1 MSQPLI
7 SVIMPVL
14 NGERYIGA
22 ALRSLLRE
30 NSLLLD
36 IIVVDDGSTDNTAGI
51 VRQIGIAN
59 PGIRLISGRHAGVS
73 KARNTGLAAVPAS
86 AEYITFLDSDDLN
99 VPGRISRQLS
109 LMASSKEIDC
119 VIGLM
124 QLFEA
129 ANEES
134 CTALAGSRT
143 MTLRS
148 VQLAAALFRKNVF
161 DRLGGFNEEMQHGED
176 TDFFLRMLE
185 AGINYIAE
193 DELAVMYRRHSD
205 NMTNDIAKTRR
216 GFIDAIRRSLARR
229 RASGT
234 VADLGDL
241 FKTRS
246 EAEEAFRND

>member
-1 MSQPLI
+1 MPQPLI
-7 SVIMPVL
+7 SVIMPVF

-30 NSLLLD
+30 NNLRLD
-36 IIVVDDGSTDNTAGI
+36 IIVVDDGSTDGTIHI
-51 VRQIGIAN
+51 VNQLAAAN
-59 PGIRLISGRHAGVS
+59 SGIRVINGPHAGVS

-86 AEYITFLDSDDLN
+86 AAYITFLDSDDLN

-109 LMASSKEIDC
+109 LLACRNDIDC

-129 ANEES
+129 ADEET
-134 CTALAGSRT
+134 CAALADSRT
-143 MTLRS
+143 MTIRS

-176 TDFFLRMLE
+176 TDFFLRLLE
-185 AGINYIAE
+185 SGISYIAE

-216 GFIDAIRRSLARR
+216 GFVDAIRRSLVRR
-229 RASGT
+229 RISGT

-246 EAEEAFRND
+246 TAEEAFRND